1 MKANK
6 KKAMNAWK
14 ELNKYVEK
22 NYHKCD
28 KPYKLQTTTE
38 IIRIISF
45 DDRNKDAIDRFL
57 NTLSRYSGIN
67 RYKLAIFDIA
77 RASTWMTN
85 LINKSSLEQE

>member
-22 NYHKCD
+22 NYHKD
-28 KPYKLQTTTE
+28 NEPYKMQTTSD

-57 NTLSRYSGIN
+57 NTLSKYSSLN
-67 RYKLAIFDIA
+67 RYKLAISDIA
-77 RASTWMTN
+77 RASTWMTE
-85 LINKSSLEQE
+85 LFNKSRLEQE